1 MGGRGNFILIY
12 FLFCLIFPPN
22 HFNVKRLV
30 LFAALLFV
38 IASHAQT
45 LVPTQGITITKS
57 VILEKD
63 TFWLAAADSL
73 TPALHIE
80 GNGITVDFNGAVI
93 NGGFGKQWPDQ
104 FSGRGLVIKG
114 RNITLKNAVLRG
126 FKVAIFAEGVDSL
139 RLLDCDLSYNW
150 RPRLR
155 SIREREDFSDW
166 LSYHQNDKD
175 EWLRYGAGIYLKNC
189 PNALVRGCT
198 VTQGMNGLLMTGC
211 NDGLFYNNSFH
222 FNSGLGIGMYRSSR
236 NRVMHNRL
244 DWNVRGHSYGFYQRG
259 QDSAGILVYEQCN
272 ENVFAYNSA
281 THSGD
286 GFFLWAGQTTMDTGK
301 GGCNDNLIY
310 NNDFSYAPTNGIEV
324 TFSRNKIIANQL
336 TSCKYG
342 IWGGYSYESLI
353 KGNRIALCKT
363 GIAIEHGQDNQI
375 IGNSFKFDSVGIRLW
390 SRPTQPTDWG
400 YSKHRDVSSR
410 NYQIGKNYFFNIRYP
425 LMVSASKK
433 MAINDANQFE
443 RFNRLLVVEK
453 SNEDLYFVKNEIVGD
468 SNWYDAENFKHL
480 NLVVK
485 KLQGDVEMTDFK
497 EYENLPL
504 PDGMDTAIPSDQLGG
519 LGRILIT
526 EWGPY
531 NFKYPCAFL
540 HKTYENGYYFMTVF
554 GLQKELGLQ
563 GGNLK
568 LINASGFADKEKLQ
582 AYFPPVGAL
591 QKLPNAT
598 DLLLEFEYTG
608 PAFTD
613 QFGNHHPEGVPY
625 RFSFRRFEKKL
636 DWQVR
641 WYDYGEDTDPLT
653 HYTEFKKLK
662 NALPTATKTTDDLY
676 FAWWGKPAEGVGE
689 DKFATFAEAE
699 FDMEPGEYAIELT
712 SDDGARLYLDGKL
725 LIDHWNIHEPATD
738 EVRVRLGGH
747 HKLEVEHFDAS
758 GFATLD
764 FKWKKVGD

>member
-1 MGGRGNFILIY
+1 MKKLAL
-12 FLFCLIFPPN
+12 FLFSC
-22 HFNVKRLV
+22 
-30 LFAALLFV
+30 FAMALTGL
-38 IASHAQT
+38 AQQN
-45 LVPTQGITITKS
+45 LVPTQGMTITKS
-57 VILEKD
+57 VILKQD
-63 TFWLAAADSL
+63 TFWFAAADSL
-73 TPALHIE
+73 TPALRIE
-80 GNGITVDFNGAVI
+80 GDGITVDFNGAVI
-93 NGGFGKQWPDQ
+93 NGGKGKAWPDQ

-166 LSYHQNDKD
+166 LSFHQNDKD

-189 PNALVRGCT
+189 PHALVRGCT

-244 DWNVRGHSYGFYQRG
+244 DFNVRGYSHGFYQRG

-286 GFFLWAGQTTMDTGK
+286 GFFLWAGQTTMDTGE
-301 GGCNDNLIY
+301 GGCNDNLLF
-310 NNDFSYAPTNGIEV
+310 NNNFSYAPTNGIEV
-324 TFSRNKIIANQL
+324 TFSRNKIINNVIDEC
-336 TSCKYG
+336 TYG
-342 IWGGYSYESLI
+342 IWGGYSYGTLI
-353 KGNRIALCKT
+353 FSNRIEYCRT
-363 GIAIEHGQDNQI
+363 GIAIEHGQENNI
-375 IGNSFKFDSVGIRLW
+375 ITNSFQNDTVGIQLW
-390 SRPTQPTDWG
+390 ARPTR
-400 YSKHRDVSSR
+400 SRD
-410 NYQIGKNYFFNIRYP
+410 YQISGNVFSRVLNP
-425 LMVSASKK
+425 LKISASSKI
-433 MAINDANQFE
+433 AINDLN
-443 RFNRLLVVEK
+443 RFQKFDKLLVVEK
-453 SNEDLYFVKNEIVGD
+453 PNEDFYFVKNEIVGEANWHDAAAFKDMNPIVKGIHLD
-468 SNWYDAENFKHL
+468 SYRS
-480 NLVVK
+480 
-485 KLQGDVEMTDFK
+485 MPK
-497 EYENLPL
+497 EYEVEKIS
-504 PDGMDTAIPSDQLGG
+504 DGMNATLSKD
-519 LGRILIT
+519 ILRNRLSILMN

-531 NFKYPCAFL
+531 NHEYPAVFL
-540 HKTYENGYYFMTVF
+540 FNKFTNDTVLSIQTYGPTDGRWSIVT
-554 GLQKELGLQ
+554 
-563 GGNLK
+563 
-568 LINASGFADKEKLQ
+568 SRGFSEA
-582 AYFPPVGAL
+582 VGPGDEFRAK
-591 QKLPNAT
+591 KLPNAT

-613 QFGNHHPEGVPY
+613 QFGNYHPADVPY

-641 WYDYGEDTDPLT
+641 WHDYGEATDPFI
-653 HYTEFKKLK
+653 HYAEFKKLK
-662 NALPTATKTTDDLY
+662 NALPKATKTTDDLY
-676 FAWWGKPAEGVGE
+676 FAWWGKPAEGVAE

-725 LIDHWNIHEPATD
+725 LIDRWNVHEPATD

-747 HKLEVEHFDAS
+747 HKLEIEHFDGG

-764 FKWKKVGD
+764 FKWKKVD